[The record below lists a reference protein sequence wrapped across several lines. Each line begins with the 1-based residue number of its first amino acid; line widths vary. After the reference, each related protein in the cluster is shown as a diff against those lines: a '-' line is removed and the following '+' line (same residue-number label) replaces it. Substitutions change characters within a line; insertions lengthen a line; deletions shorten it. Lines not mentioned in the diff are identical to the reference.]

1 VTILGPDR
9 EPFLD
14 DEPLAPPADTGP
26 QPEPEPEPEPETQ
39 PEPPPKGWNRRGLLG
54 AVLGLAAVGATLI
67 GSFLKLCTAQLSFGA
82 SPQEVL
88 TVTSWRVDPSTQFD
102 PLLAVSNGIPLV
114 FGAVLVGFGA
124 VAALF
129 AAPPS
134 APLAMRRLARVLVA
148 IGAAFLAGSVWTVG
162 MQVSSMVDSFE
173 SLGRDEGF
181 RGLTVSAEVGS
192 GFWLLLGAALAAI
205 VAMVLTLLPPS
216 AGRRAKRAAAAG
228 GGAIVWQLEDE
239 DTQERVEP
247 PTPGEAF
254 PMLDEPLDLPQPYS
268 PEHTP

>member
-1 VTILGPDR
+1 MTILGPNR

-14 DEPLAPPADTGP
+14 DEPLAPPFEAGDPPESEPEPDP
-26 QPEPEPEPEPETQ
+26 QPEPQ
-39 PEPPPKGWNRRGLLG
+39 PLGWNRRGLFG
-54 AVLGLAAVGATLI
+54 AALGLAAVGVTLV
-67 GSFLKLCTAQLSFGA
+67 GSFLKLCSAQLAVDGT
-82 SPQEVL
+82 PREVL

-102 PLLAVSNGIPLV
+102 PLLAVSNGVPLV

-134 APLAMRRLARVLVA
+134 APLAMRRLARMLVA
-148 IGAAFLAGSVWTVG
+148 VGAAFLAGAVWTVG

-173 SLGRDEGF
+173 ALGRAEGF
-181 RGLTVSAEVGS
+181 RSLTVGAQVGS
-192 GFWLLLGAALAAI
+192 GFWLLLGAALGA
-205 VAMVLTLLPPS
+205 VLAMVLTLLPPS

-228 GGAIVWQLEDE
+228 GGAIVWQLQDE
-239 DTQERVEP
+239 DTEERVEP

-268 PEHTP
+268 P